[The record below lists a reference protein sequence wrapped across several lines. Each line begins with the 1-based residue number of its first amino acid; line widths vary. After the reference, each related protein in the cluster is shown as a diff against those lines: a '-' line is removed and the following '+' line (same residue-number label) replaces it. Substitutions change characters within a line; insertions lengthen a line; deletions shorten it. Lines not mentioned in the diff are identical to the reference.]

1 MRDDT
6 IAAFLEQLAARI
18 PAPGGGATAALHAAQ
33 AAALLA
39 MVARYSDGPKYDA
52 ELMNRVVTESDA
64 LREDALAL
72 AEADEKAFGAVA
84 EAYRLPRATEQE
96 TSARSVAISSA
107 LAGAARPPAD
117 VVRTALLLVS
127 LAEDLLPA
135 GNRNVITDVATAAE
149 AARAAAV
156 TARLIIEVNLKGI
169 TDLVL
174 AEEFGTAAAVAG
186 AVAERADAIVGA
198 VRAEIAR

>member
-6 IAAFLEQLAARI
+6 IAAFLDQLAARVS
-18 PAPGGGATAALHAAQ
+18 APGGGATAALHAAQ

-39 MVARYSDGPKYDA
+39 MVARYSDGPRYDA
-52 ELMNRVVTESDA
+52 GLMNRIVTEADA

-72 AEADEKAFGAVA
+72 AEADAKAFGAVA
-84 EAYRLPRATEQE
+84 EAYRLPRTTERE
-96 TSARSVAISSA
+96 TSARSAAISSA
-107 LAGAARPPAD
+107 LAGAARSPAD

-135 GNRNVITDVATAAE
+135 GNRNVITDVAAAAE

-156 TARLIIEVNLKGI
+156 TARLIIEINLKGI

-174 AEEFGTAAAVAG
+174 AEEFGAVAAIAG
-186 AVAERADAIVGA
+186 TVAERADAIVAG

>member
-6 IAAFLEQLAARI
+6 IAAFLDQLAARV

-39 MVARYSDGPKYDA
+39 MVARYSNGPKYDA
-52 ELMNRVVTESDA
+52 ELMNRVVTEADE

-72 AEADEKAFGAVA
+72 AEADANAFGAVA
-84 EAYRLPRATEQE
+84 GAYRLPRATEQE
-96 TSARSVAISSA
+96 TSARSAAISSA

-135 GNRNVITDVATAAE
+135 GNRNVITDVAAAAE
-149 AARAAAV
+149 AARAAAI
-156 TARLIIEVNLKGI
+156 TARLIIEINLKGI
-169 TDLVL
+169 TDPVL

-186 AVAERADAIVGA
+186 AVAERADAIVAA